1 MRFLIDQN
9 IPLSAARLL
18 ENNGHS
24 TTHVRDVL
32 RQDSPDQLIAYL
44 AIQEDF
50 VILTHDADFR
60 NINALAPRGF
70 KQRLRRSNRII
81 LGPTSTKAAP
91 RLLAELDLLVAMY
104 DWAESNNNQYRVDIT
119 EVSVQ
124 IVDQVAPVRSTNI

>member
-1 MRFLIDQN
+1 M
-9 IPLSAARLL
+9 
-18 ENNGHS
+18 
-24 TTHVRDVL
+24 
-32 RQDSPDQLIAYL
+32 
-44 AIQEDF
+44 
-50 VILTHDADFR
+50 THDADFR